1 MKKHLLAIIAVVIV
15 SLLLTGAVYSVF
27 IHQPNY
33 SEQISSM
40 MYEKWEEYA
49 ADTPGF
55 NGTLSM
61 RIISPKGDF
70 FVTTNQDNIAGDVH
84 FRGASTTKTFTAA
97 AILLLH
103 QEGQLNIDD
112 KITQTIPG
120 KDAPYVPDSIDYAI
134 PYKENITIRQLL
146 GHTAGVFDVSNSP
159 VPENVS
165 APYAGLYYIDYIK
178 ESEPEHNFTFDE
190 LVGVVS
196 TNQLSYFP
204 PGKGYHYS
212 NTGYSLL
219 GKIIER
225 VSGMD
230 YAAFVEQ
237 QLLQPNGLKNTS
249 FATLGN
255 ERQLPTP
262 YAQGYTYVGGEIYET
277 TQDNMSPH
285 VAEGNVITTADDLC
299 KWAKLLYTGQAGI
312 NDDLVAQMMDVK
324 PTGEEHK
331 VYGLGTEY
339 AEGLGFGHNGAHA
352 GYMTVMRYDGK
363 TDIAIVI
370 CASILN
376 ADDLYGQM
384 DIMYEIG
391 RQSKQIL
398 GYST

>member
-1 MKKHLLAIIAVVIV
+1 
-15 SLLLTGAVYSVF
+15 
-27 IHQPNY
+27 
-33 SEQISSM
+33 
-40 MYEKWEEYA
+40 
-49 ADTPGF
+49 
-55 NGTLSM
+55 
-61 RIISPKGDF
+61 
-70 FVTTNQDNIAGDVH
+70 
-84 FRGASTTKTFTAA
+84 
-97 AILLLH
+97 
-103 QEGQLNIDD
+103 
-112 KITQTIPG
+112 
-120 KDAPYVPDSIDYAI
+120 
-134 PYKENITIRQLL
+134 
-146 GHTAGVFDVSNSP
+146 
-159 VPENVS
+159 
-165 APYAGLYYIDYIK
+165 
-178 ESEPEHNFTFDE
+178 
-190 LVGVVS
+190 
-196 TNQLSYFP
+196 
-204 PGKGYHYS
+204 
-212 NTGYSLL
+212 
-219 GKIIER
+219 
-225 VSGMD
+225 MD

-370 CASILN
+370 YASILN